1 MRFSKEL
8 YSKAALLK
16 AAFSFVDRAYVHL
29 DSDDS
34 DWIVELSDKKDRSA
48 TTLDDFANELITQ
61 SVREVIYERTKVVR
75 ELLVARTVASSV
87 VGHPEPPLDEEA
99 VPFGDPEV
107 EDALLSDWFDE

>member
-75 ELLVARTVASSV
+75 ELLVARAVASSV
-87 VGHPEPPLDEEA
+87 VGYPEPPLDEEA
-99 VPFGDPEV
+99 VPFGDPKV